1 MILSAVLCVAF
12 GAIGLGSKTAFADLV
27 GSFIIL
33 TTTSYACA
41 IAPHLL
47 TGRKNVPPGPFW
59 MGKAGFFVQ
68 GMAVIMIIFF
78 NIMFC
83 FRKFPCSFTI
93 LKLRANC
100 ISSIC
105 NAC

>member
-1 MILSAVLCVAF
+1 MLFTAVLCTGI
-12 GAIGLGSKTAFADLV
+12 GAITLGSKTAFANLA

-33 TTTSYACA
+33 TSTSYVMA

-47 TGRKNVPPGPFW
+47 SGRKNVPPGPFW

-68 GMAVIMIIFF
+68 GTAVVLIIFF

-83 FRKFPCSFTI
+83 FRKFTI
-93 LKLRANC
+93 HRNAESANG
-100 ISSIC
+100 I
-105 NAC
+105 